1 MTTLQGPQGA
11 DSRGHRVA
19 LAGQRGWAPALT
31 QLTGLLGLVG
41 LWYLATTFVS
51 RTLLPL
57 PHDVAA
63 RIGQW
68 FGSAPA
74 LQSYGMPHS
83 GLGIN
88 LLYTTENVLIASAV
102 SAAIGLLVG
111 LSAGRSPT
119 VSAVVS
125 PLASTVATVPVLV
138 SAPFFLIWFGAGG
151 RLGQLV
157 LVSLYSTT
165 IVVIYAQRAVR
176 NLDPV
181 YEHNALSLGASRR
194 QVLVSVLLPATFAEV
209 FAGIRIA
216 LTGAWGLETVAELL
230 GSQNGIGQVINV
242 IASKF
247 DVTGIMAAL
256 LCILVVAA
264 ALDWLL
270 VKSAAVVLRW
280 RAS

>member
-1 MTTLQGPQGA
+1 VAPVSGQVGRRHSGVRRWGSASLQVTGLIGL
-11 DSRGHRVA
+11 VA
-19 LAGQRGWAPALT
+19 L
-31 QLTGLLGLVG
+31 
-41 LWYLATTFVS
+41 WYGATVVVPPTM
-51 RTLLPL
+51 LPL
-57 PHDVAA
+57 PHEVAA

-68 FGSAPA
+68 FGSAPSLA
-74 LQSYGMPHS
+74 AFGMPHS

-88 LLYTTENVLIASAV
+88 LLYTTENVLLASV
-102 SAAIGLLVG
+102 LSATLGLLVG
-111 LSAGRSPT
+111 LSAGRSPI

-157 LVSLYSTT
+157 LVTLYSTT
-165 IVVIYAQRAVR
+165 IVVIYAQRAVT

-181 YEHNALSLGASRR
+181 YEHNALSLGTNRR
-194 QVLVSVLLPATFAEV
+194 QLLLGVLLPATFPEV
-209 FAGIRIA
+209 LAGIRIA

-242 IASKF
+242 IASQF

-256 LCILVVAA
+256 VCVLVIAA

-270 VKSAAVVLRW
+270 VRSAAAVMRW
-280 RAS
+280 RPS